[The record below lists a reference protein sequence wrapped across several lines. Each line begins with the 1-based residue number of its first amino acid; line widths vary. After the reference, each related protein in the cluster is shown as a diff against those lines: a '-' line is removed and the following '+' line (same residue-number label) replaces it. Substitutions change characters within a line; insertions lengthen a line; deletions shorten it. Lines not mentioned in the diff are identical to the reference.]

1 MKLTKKIRE
10 LKIKN
15 TEFDDHSTA
24 ISNIFKSDTVKEAKR
39 KFNTL
44 YNKKQFLPDEVTTF
58 LNNLKKDLDAT
69 LSYIENENIPKTN
82 NWLELFFNI
91 VFPKKYRKR
100 FRTLWGVKTFLRY
113 GKIRWNE
120 RVVLKEK
127 IQLEKI
133 DNWTKLI
140 KKYTTPKEN

>member
-1 MKLTKKIRE
+1 M
-10 LKIKN
+10 
-15 TEFDDHSTA
+15 
-24 ISNIFKSDTVKEAKR
+24 
-39 KFNTL
+39 
-44 YNKKQFLPDEVTTF
+44 
-58 LNNLKKDLDAT
+58 
-69 LSYIENENIPKTN
+69 SYIENENIPKTN